1 MRMMSEAL
9 ERQGKHEEAK
19 VMATRGLLIA
29 ESLNDEGREEKLSWL
44 HEFYR
49 KLNPTL
55 LNL

>member
-29 ESLNDEGREEKLSWL
+29 ESMNDEGREEKLSWL